1 MKFILTKKQF
11 DFLITLDNVNNFI
24 LKHSFENNNAIFF
37 VDDISSFQDIIYF
50 NVVEYGMDK
59 EGAINSKGKQI
70 YAVAFRT
77 KREKFSHKIE
87 KVRFCKN
94 V

>member
-1 MKFILTKKQF
+1 MPTVILFKEGKKMKFILTKKQF

-59 EGAINSKGKQI
+59 EGAD
-70 YAVAFRT
+70 FRA
-77 KREKFSHKIE
+77 
-87 KVRFCKN
+87 CKN
-94 V
+94 YGPLYK